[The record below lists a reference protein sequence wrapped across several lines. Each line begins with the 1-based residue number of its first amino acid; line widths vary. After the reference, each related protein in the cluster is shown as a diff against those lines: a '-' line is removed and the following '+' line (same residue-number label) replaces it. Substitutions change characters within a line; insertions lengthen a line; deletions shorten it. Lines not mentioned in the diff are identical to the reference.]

1 MMRVVKIGGRAQ
13 GDPGLA
19 PAIAS
24 AWNQEPGSLC
34 LVHGGGDGIST
45 LQRALGLE
53 PAFAGGRRVTGEGDI
68 DAVRMALSGSANKLL
83 VARLISAGV
92 SAVGLSGEDAALI
105 AARAVDAA
113 TLGCVGAPE
122 RIDARLLRHLLDGG
136 YLPVL
141 SPLSRD
147 IDSIAGRALNVN
159 GDDAASA
166 IAVALGAS
174 ELLFVAD
181 VPGVLVDGEVVPTL
195 DAEAAD
201 AKIEHGIATGGMAA
215 KLQAAVSALDGGVG
229 RVRIGGIEAILDPS
243 LGTTLVPSRS
253 FA

>member
-1 MMRVVKIGGRAQ
+1 MRVIKIGGRAQ
-13 GDPGLA
+13 DDARLA
-19 PAIAS
+19 PAIAAAWSS
-24 AWNQEPGSLC
+24 APGSLC
-34 LVHGGGDGIST
+34 LVHGGGDGISA
-45 LQRALGLE
+45 LQRALGVE
-53 PAFAGGRRVTGEGDI
+53 PSFTDGRRVTGERDI

-92 SAVGLSGEDAALI
+92 SALGISGEDAALI
-105 AARAVDAA
+105 TARAVDSA

-147 IDSIAGRALNVN
+147 IDSLAGRALNVN
-159 GDDAASA
+159 GDDAAAA
-166 IAVALGAS
+166 IALALGAS

-181 VPGVLVDGEVVPTL
+181 VPGVIVDGDVVASL
-195 DAEAAD
+195 DAEAVDD
-201 AKIEHGIATGGMAA
+201 AIGRGVATAGMAA
-215 KLQAAVSALDGGVG
+215 KLQAAAVALSGGVE
-229 RVRIGGIEAILDPS
+229 RVRIGDIDAILEPS
-243 LGTTLVPSRS
+243 LGTTLAQSRS

>member
-1 MMRVVKIGGRAQ
+1 MRVIKIGGRAQ
-13 GDPGLA
+13 DDPRLA
-19 PAIAS
+19 PAIAA
-24 AWNQEPGSLC
+24 AWSLEPGSLC
-34 LVHGGGDGIST
+34 LVHGGGDGISA

-53 PAFAGGRRVTGEGDI
+53 PLFAGGRRVTGEGDI

-92 SAVGLSGEDAALI
+92 SAIGISGEDAALI
-105 AARAVDAA
+105 TARAVDSA

-122 RIDARLLRHLLDGG
+122 RIDARLLRHLLEGG

-147 IDSIAGRALNVN
+147 IDSLAGRALNVN

-166 IAVALGAS
+166 IAMALGAS

-181 VPGVLVDGEVVPTL
+181 VPGVMVDGLVVSSL

-201 AKIEHGIATGGMAA
+201 AKIARGIATGGMAA
-215 KLQAAVSALDGGVG
+215 KLQAAVAALNGGVEH
-229 RVRIGGIEAILDPS
+229 VRIGGIDAILDPS
-243 LGTTLVPSRS
+243 FGTTLVPSRS

>member
-1 MMRVVKIGGRAQ
+1 MRVIKIGGRAQ
-13 GDPGLA
+13 DDPRLA
-19 PAIAS
+19 PAIAA
-24 AWNQEPGSLC
+24 AWSQKPGSLC
-34 LVHGGGDGIST
+34 LVHGGGDGISA

-53 PAFAGGRRVTGEGDI
+53 PVFTGGRRVTGEGDI

-92 SAVGLSGEDAALI
+92 SAIGISGEDAALI
-105 AARAVDAA
+105 TARAVDAA

-147 IDSIAGRALNVN
+147 IDSLAGRALNVN

-166 IAVALGAS
+166 IAIALGAS

-181 VPGVLVDGEVVPTL
+181 VPGVMADGEVVPSL

-201 AKIEHGIATGGMAA
+201 ASIGCGIATGGMAA
-215 KLQAAVSALDGGVG
+215 KLQAAVTALDGGVQ
-229 RVRIGGIEAILDPS
+229 RVRIGDIEAILDPS